1 MNCDQNGIGSLLE
14 DIDNIIALLISLSA
28 LAEARPDLAD
38 SIADAI
44 LSLNQAARL
53 VGEAIEHLIDENQ
66 EP

>member
-1 MNCDQNGIGSLLE
+1 MNCDHNGIGSLLE

-28 LAEARPDLAD
+28 LAEARPDLAE

>member
-1 MNCDQNGIGSLLE
+1 MNCDHNGIGSLLE

-38 SIADAI
+38 SVEQAVST
-44 LSLNQAARL
+44 LHQAARV
-53 VGEAIEHLIDENQ
+53 VGEAIEHLINENQ

>member
-28 LAEARPDLAD
+28 LAEARPDLAE